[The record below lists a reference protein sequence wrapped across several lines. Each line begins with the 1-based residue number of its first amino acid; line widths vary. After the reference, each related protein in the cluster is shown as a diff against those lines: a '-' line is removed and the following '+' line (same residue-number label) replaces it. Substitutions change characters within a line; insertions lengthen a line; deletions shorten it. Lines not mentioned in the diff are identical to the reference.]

1 MGKSKLRIKKSE
13 RPTMCKT
20 TIVARRAYCVCT
32 DRCLPL
38 GRKDKIQKD
47 RSQRMKLDY
56 LESTRNQK
64 CILDDS
70 KNVPEKEMNSKEKA
84 FRT

>member
-1 MGKSKLRIKKSE
+1 M
-13 RPTMCKT
+13 
-20 TIVARRAYCVCT
+20 
-32 DRCLPL
+32 
-38 GRKDKIQKD
+38 D

-84 FRT
+84 FRTQMTKTKSTRLEELKQKTNCRKGRRLIEAEAPRK